1 MKMEEKLGPN
11 HFYHRLNELY
21 IFEIGIGPASLQ
33 KNYCESPH
41 NVAINLDYY
50 TTKLKEAS

>member
-1 MKMEEKLGPN
+1 MEEKLGPN
-11 HFYHRLNELY
+11 HFYLRLNELY